1 MVISRAGILVP
12 GATGV
17 LGTALS
23 LRLDEQGAVV
33 AVAGRDRE
41 GLTRVSRACGDA
53 PARAFDAYD
62 LEQCARTVP
71 WAAGELGGLDAV
83 VVCVGVAAFGPA
95 ESVSDAVAEHLFTVN
110 TLAPL
115 AFLRAAL
122 PVVKPGGVI
131 AAITGVVADSP
142 SAGMADYSASK
153 AGLAAWLRGGV
164 RREQRASGVT
174 VLEIRLPRVET
185 GFAGR
190 AVLGTPPVLPAG
202 LAVAEAVD
210 AIVAALSA
218 DAPLVKPGRDAPLDV
233 ER

>member
-17 LGTALS
+17 LGTALA
-23 LRLDEQGAVV
+23 LRLHEQKAAV

-41 GLTRVSRACGDA
+41 GLARVSRACGDA

-62 LEQCARTVP
+62 LEQCARTVT

-110 TLAPL
+110 TLAPM

-131 AAITGVVADSP
+131 AAVTGVVADSP

-153 AGLAAWLRGGV
+153 AGLAAWLRGV
-164 RREQRASGVT
+164 RRERRASGVA
-174 VLEIRLPRVET
+174 VLEIRLPHVET

-202 LAVAEAVD
+202 LPVAEAVD
-210 AIVAALSA
+210 AVVAALSA
-218 DAPLVKPGRDAPLDV
+218 GARMVKPGRDTPLDV

>member
-17 LGTALS
+17 LGTALA
-23 LRLDEQGAVV
+23 LRLHEQKAAV

-41 GLTRVSRACGDA
+41 GLARVSRACGDA

-62 LEQCARTVP
+62 LEQCARTVT

-95 ESVSDAVAEHLFTVN
+95 ESVNDAVAEHLFTVN

-131 AAITGVVADSP
+131 AAITGVVADAP

-153 AGLAAWLRGGV
+153 AALAAWLRGV
-164 RREQRASGVT
+164 RREQRASGVA
-174 VLEIRLPRVET
+174 VLEIRLPHMET

-190 AVLGTPPVLPAG
+190 AVLGTPPVLAAG
-202 LAVAEAVD
+202 LPVAEAVD

-218 DAPLVKPGRDAPLDV
+218 GARLVKPGRETPLDV

>member
-17 LGTALS
+17 LGSALA
-23 LRLDEQGAVV
+23 LRLHEQGAAV

-41 GLTRVSRACGDA
+41 GLARVSRACADA
-53 PARAFDAYD
+53 PAQAFDAYD
-62 LEQCARTVP
+62 LEQCARTVT
-71 WAAGELGGLDAV
+71 WAAGELGRLDAV

-122 PVVKPGGVI
+122 AVVEPGGVI

-153 AGLAAWLRGGV
+153 AGLAAWLRGV

-174 VLEIRLPRVET
+174 VLEIRLPHVET
-185 GFAGR
+185 GFTGR
-190 AVLGTPPVLPAG
+190 AVLGTPPALPAG
-202 LAVAEAVD
+202 LPVAEAVD

-218 DAPLVKPGRDAPLDV
+218 GARVVKPGRDAPLEA

>member
-17 LGTALS
+17 LGTALA
-23 LRLDEQGAVV
+23 LRLHEQGAAV

-41 GLTRVSRACGDA
+41 GLARVSRACGDA

-62 LEQCARTVP
+62 LLQCARTVT

-95 ESVSDAVAEHLFTVN
+95 ESVSEAVAEHLFTVN

-122 PVVKPGGVI
+122 PVVEPGGVV

-153 AGLAAWLRGGV
+153 AGLAAWLRGV
-164 RREQRASGVT
+164 RREQRASGVA
-174 VLEIRLPRVET
+174 VLEIRLPHVET

-190 AVLGTPPVLPAG
+190 AVLGMPPVLPPG
-202 LAVAEAVD
+202 LPVAEAVD

-218 DAPLVKPGRDAPLDV
+218 GARVVKPGRDAPLDV

>member
-17 LGTALS
+17 LGAALA
-23 LRLDEQGAVV
+23 LRLHEQGAAV

-41 GLTRVSRACGDA
+41 GLARVSRACGDA

-62 LEQCARTVP
+62 LEQCARTVT

-95 ESVSDAVAEHLFTVN
+95 ESVNDAVAEHLFTVN

-122 PVVKPGGVI
+122 PVIEPGGVI

-142 SAGMADYSASK
+142 SAGMADYCASK
-153 AGLAAWLRGGV
+153 AALAAWLQGV
-164 RREQRASGVT
+164 RREQRTSGVA
-174 VLEIRLPRVET
+174 VLEIRLPHVET

-190 AVLGTPPVLPAG
+190 AVLGTPPVLPPG
-202 LAVAEAVD
+202 LPVPEAVD

-218 DAPLVKPGRDAPLDV
+218 GARLVKPGRDAPLDV

>member
-1 MVISRAGILVP
+1 MIVNGAGILVP

-17 LGTALS
+17 LGTALV
-23 LRLDEQGAVV
+23 LRLHEQGAAV

-41 GLTRVSRACGDA
+41 GLARVSQACGDA

-62 LEQCARTVP
+62 LEECARTVN
-71 WAAGELGGLDAV
+71 WAAGELGGLDGV
-83 VVCVGVAAFGPA
+83 VVCVGGAAFGPA

-110 TLAPL
+110 AMAPM

-122 PVVKPGGVI
+122 PLVRPGGVI

-142 SAGMADYSASK
+142 QAGMADYSASK
-153 AGLAAWLRGGV
+153 AALSAWLRAV
-164 RREQRASGVT
+164 RREQRASGIT
-174 VLEIRLPRVET
+174 VLEIRLPHVET

-190 AVLGTPPVLPAG
+190 AVLGTPPVLPTG
-202 LAVAEAVD
+202 LPVAEAVD

-218 DAPLVKPGRDAPLDV
+218 GARLVKPGRDAPLDV

>member
-17 LGTALS
+17 LGTALA
-23 LRLDEQGAVV
+23 LRLHEQGAAV
-33 AVAGRDRE
+33 AVAGRDHE
-41 GLTRVSRACGDA
+41 GLARVSQACGGA
-53 PARAFDAYD
+53 PARTFDAYD
-62 LEQCARTVP
+62 LEQCARTVT
-71 WAAGELGGLDAV
+71 WASRELGGLDGV
-83 VVCVGVAAFGPA
+83 VVCVGSAAFGPP
-95 ESVSDAVAEHLFTVN
+95 ELVSDAVAEHLLTVN
-110 TLAPL
+110 ALTPM

-122 PVVKPGGVI
+122 PLIRPGGVI

-142 SAGMADYSASK
+142 PAGMADYSASK
-153 AGLAAWLRGGV
+153 AALAMWLRAV

-174 VLEIRLPRVET
+174 VLEIRLPHVET

-202 LAVAEAVD
+202 LPVAEAAD
-210 AIVAALSA
+210 AIVTALSVGA
-218 DAPLVKPGRDAPLDV
+218 HLVKPGHDAALDV

>member
-17 LGTALS
+17 LGSALAV
-23 LRLDEQGAVV
+23 RLHEQGAAL

-41 GLTRVSRACGDA
+41 GLARVSRACGDA

-62 LEQCARTVP
+62 LEQCARTVA

-122 PVVKPGGVI
+122 AVVEPGGVI

-153 AGLAAWLRGGV
+153 AGLATWLRAV

-174 VLEIRLPRVET
+174 VLEIRLPHVET

-190 AVLGTPPVLPAG
+190 AVLGTPPALPAG
-202 LAVAEAVD
+202 LPVAEAVD

-218 DAPLVKPGRDAPLDV
+218 GARVVKPGRDAPLDA